1 MQDESTLVHREHVS
15 ARSFDEVVAAFK
27 AAIGEIDGDKF
38 ARAVQASATPGDFEK
53 QMHAAEGPSGF
64 MLFQELDHGAW
75 MARVGLKA
83 RAKLYILGNPL
94 IARTMIQHDVGVG
107 LNVPVRVLIY
117 ENPRSGACHLAY
129 DLPSSL
135 MARLNNE
142 QVAAAAKHLDGKLS
156 ALGTT
161 ATGASA

>member
-1 MQDESTLVHREHVS
+1 MQDESTLIHCEHVS
-15 ARSFDEVVAAFK
+15 TRSFDEVVAAFE
-27 AAIGEIDGDKF
+27 AAVGAGDGETF
-38 ARAVQASATPGDFEK
+38 RRAVAASSGPGDFEAR
-53 QMHAAEGPSGF
+53 MHALEGPSGF
-64 MLFQELDHGAW
+64 MLFLEANHGAW

-94 IARTMIQHDVGVG
+94 IARTMIEHDIGVG

-117 ENPRSGACHLAY
+117 EEPRTGTCRLAY

-135 MARLNNE
+135 MARLKSDE
-142 QVAAAAKHLDGKLS
+142 VTAAAKRLDQKLS
-156 ALGTT
+156 ALAET